1 MAMKKP
7 ETNSEWLSGLKTE
20 GRIQETAIGSLREIL
35 IRGLKHGL
43 TQYIS
48 TLGDRYEPM
57 MEDIA
62 QEALIKILDNIDS
75 FRGES
80 QFTTWACKIAV
91 RTALTEMRRKKW
103 RDVSL
108 DEIMEAR
115 NNDRKINLQSNK
127 TPAPDNEI
135 ERKEIMDKLTEI
147 IQKKLS
153 KKQKTAL
160 MSVMIGGMPLE
171 EVARKMKTNRN
182 AVYKLIHDARVRI
195 RRIMEQTYMSPTEAL
210 KSFER

>member
-1 MAMKKP
+1 
-7 ETNSEWLSGLKTE
+7 
-20 GRIQETAIGSLREIL
+20 
-35 IRGLKHGL
+35 
-43 TQYIS
+43 
-48 TLGDRYEPM
+48 

-108 DEIMEAR
+108 DELMEAR